1 MEHITVTKT
10 SLPPYE
16 EFAAAIKPLWDS
28 RWITN
33 MGQYHQELEKKL
45 CEYLQIPSISLMV
58 NGHMSLEM
66 TIQAFHFP
74 EGSEI
79 ITTPFTFISTTHAIV
94 RNGLKPIFCDIKM
107 SDYTID
113 ENKIKDLI
121 TEKTVAILPVHVYGN
136 ICNVNRIEE
145 IAYEYGLKVIYDAAH
160 AFGET
165 YNGIG
170 IGNFGDASIFSFH
183 ATKIFNTIE
192 GGAVATK
199 DEKLYEKLYNLKN
212 FGIRGEELVVEVG
225 ANAKMNEFSA
235 IMGLCNLKYV
245 EEHIAERKCKV
256 EYYID
261 KLKTENAIRCLDYQK
276 NIKYSYGYFPIL
288 FIPERCGQGMRDK
301 VYEALKQ
308 KNIFSRKYF
317 YPLTSD
323 ESCFKNKYMK
333 LDLKNARYV
342 SDNILVLP
350 LYEDLSLKKIDEIV
364 DIIKKEVKTGE
375 I

>member
-1 MEHITVTKT
+1 MECITVTKT
-10 SLPPYE
+10 TLPPYE
-16 EFAAAIKPLWDS
+16 EFIEKIKPLWNS
-28 RWITN
+28 RWVTN
-33 MGQYHQELEKKL
+33 MGKYHQELEKKL
-45 CEYLQIPSISLMV
+45 CNYLQVPTVSLMV

-66 TIQAFHFP
+66 VIQAFHFP

-79 ITTPFTFISTTHAIV
+79 ITTPFTFASTTHAIV

-136 ICNVNRIEE
+136 ICNVDKIEE

-165 YNGIG
+165 YNGVG
-170 IGNFGDASIFSFH
+170 VGNFGDASIFSFH
-183 ATKIFNTIE
+183 ATKVFNTIE
-192 GGAVATK
+192 GGAVTTK
-199 DEKLYEKLYNLKN
+199 DKKLYEKLYNLKN
-212 FGIRGEELVVEVG
+212 FGIRGEELIVEVG
-225 ANAKMNEFSA
+225 ANAKMNEFCA
-235 IMGLCNLKYV
+235 IMGLCNLVHV
-245 EEHIAERKCKV
+245 EDNIVKRKKRVEHYIAE
-256 EYYID
+256 
-261 KLKTENAIRCLDYQK
+261 LKGEKSIRCLEYKK

-288 FIPERCGQGMRDK
+288 FKQENCGEGMRDR
-301 VYEALKQ
+301 VYETLKK

-323 ESCFKNKYMK
+323 ESCFKNKYK
-333 LDLKNARYV
+333 KINLQNARYI

-350 LYEDLSLKKIDEIV
+350 LYEDLSIDKIEEIC
-364 DIIKKEVKTGE
+364 DLIKEEVEK